1 MVFSTF
7 SKAKIGLPAATLPIS
22 GIPEISS
29 TSLMPLEEPGTF
41 SITPFLTSA
50 LICDSAAFTDL
61 KSKIFAISALVGG

>member
-1 MVFSTF
+1 MR
-7 SKAKIGLPAATLPIS
+7 

-29 TSLMPLEEPGTF
+29 TNFIPLDEPGTF
-41 SITPFLTSA
+41 SITPFLTRA